1 MLTPGIEE
9 RLVRNDETRD
19 RRTVGKGMTTRHQGS
34 KEGKRGMNTPGIEG
48 RYERG

>member
-19 RRTVGKGMTTRHQGS
+19 RRKVREGMTTP
-34 KEGKRGMNTPGIEG
+34 KIEG
-48 RYERG
+48 R